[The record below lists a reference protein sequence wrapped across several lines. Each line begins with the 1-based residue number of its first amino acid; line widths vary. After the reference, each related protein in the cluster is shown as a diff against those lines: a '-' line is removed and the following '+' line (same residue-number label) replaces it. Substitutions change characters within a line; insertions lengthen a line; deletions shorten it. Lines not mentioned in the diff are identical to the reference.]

1 MNKKFSTLVA
11 SLLFASAFSAYAGTT
26 APMFAAPTAIETKA
40 VVEKDKALAW
50 DDSQTNALPAD
61 AATLTAVGASILPEF
76 TDNARLFVIANDGSS
91 AITPAQDKFVAIAAG
106 AVAAGAYNASAADEA
121 YWTMQADGELLNNA
135 SHTFSVKG
143 NANFDVVPVKADD
156 KPGYFFVL
164 RVKKSDAS
172 FGGYV
177 TYDGS
182 AFDVTAGS
190 VAADELVEAAL
201 FVSVES
207 AFAATAT
214 NGEDMNKEL
223 KDGFE
228 LAISSAKE
236 GVKVTGADAF
246 AGKLTAMEYAADVD
260 GNGNPGFKAATSSA
274 ATYFLKNKDGKYI
287 YWDATANQDSDK
299 PGAFKLASAADAL
312 ATTGTNAAYKFAVHV
327 ADNGSK
333 AVQVLVDANKRLY
346 INNTNTEGRLTA
358 FYDAA
363 GTVSASNWAV
373 TSLGSSNKV
382 DLIKFLTGQFV
393 KVNYVANGKEAG
405 TDNEYKVNSVL
416 AIGEDGT
423 AADFV
428 KAASLVTEAPESQW
442 AVTSA
447 NKGATITLTNREDP
461 SVSIVISELRNT
473 AKAGVYEVVTSTPS
487 TNLAA
492 EDLITI
498 TAVDKTEKTDG
509 FMTVTENVL
518 RNTTF
523 YLAQSRQNADKDIP
537 AYWAENHNKS
547 HQIGATVDKEAAT
560 KWNLAFKK
568 KTSAKEAFQT
578 QIDSVLIVSTLNK
591 WDATAKSIVETKD
604 TLVIL
609 PYTFQNREN
618 NEFVKYNGLAQL
630 LYYICDKDNNDATD
644 NGAAQKFALKKKPG
658 DTYNYVT
665 LDKDVPNTY
674 NGTNGSI
681 VLTGGKSAFTFAGKK
696 LYLGNSLV
704 NGSWEEMAIY
714 AKDNNSLMLV
724 QPSDDPEYHLV
735 NDDVKAWGDTIRLY
749 REDNANQALYEKRD
763 NKSVVENDTL
773 SFLNIDNVYDP
784 QFKLNPAMFVDTAYV
799 NRKDN
804 SCWQYLLAVGVDK
817 KNSVECPYNP
827 EHNTQAWR
835 DEHGGPCADAKENPS
850 VVRGRFLVNLIDTAN
865 IYGATHLHKNPYVN
879 NNEAGESRAK
889 LSFVEGM
896 HIKDTLFLFTNNDT
910 VKIELDKPNFNV
922 AKFAFRYDDADKG
935 TFKIQ
940 TLWKE
945 YNPTKDADK
954 LTTTQEGYLKWI
966 NGTVVVESGYNKGD
980 LFKIEENY
988 AGDPVANENAPE
1000 VSSISVVATNG
1011 AVIINGAAGKKVTI
1025 SNVLGQTIANAVLSS
1040 DKAEISTPSGVVIV
1054 AVEGE
1059 AAVKAIVK

>member
-11 SLLFASAFSAYAGTT
+11 SLLFASAFSAYAGT
-26 APMFAAPTAIETKA
+26 AASMFAVPTAIETKA

-50 DDSQTNALPAD
+50 DESNTNVLPAD

-76 TDNARLFVIANDGSS
+76 TDNARLFVLANTGSS
-91 AITPAQDKFVAIAAG
+91 AAITPAADKFVAIASG
-106 AVAAGAYNASAADEA
+106 VVAAGAYNASAADEA

-143 NANFDVVPVKADD
+143 NANFDVVPVKADN

-177 TYDGS
+177 KYDGS
-182 AFDVTAGS
+182 AFDVTTGS
-190 VAADELVEAAL
+190 DAEAELVDAAL

-207 AFAATAT
+207 AFATTAT
-214 NGEDMNKEL
+214 TGDVLNKEL
-223 KDGFE
+223 KGGFE
-228 LAISSAKE
+228 LTVSSAKE
-236 GVKVTGADAF
+236 GAKVTGADAF
-246 AGKLTAMEYAADVD
+246 AGKLTAMEYDATLNNNA
-260 GNGNPGFKAATSSA
+260 GGFKDATFGASV
-274 ATYFLKNKDGKYI
+274 YFLKNKDGKYI
-287 YWDATANQDSDK
+287 YWDADANKDSDK
-299 PGAFKLASAADAL
+299 PGAFKLASEEDAL
-312 ATTGTNAAYKFAVHV
+312 AANANAAYKFAVHA
-327 ADNGSK
+327 ADNGAK
-333 AVQVLVDANKRLY
+333 AVQVLVNTDKRLY
-346 INNTNTEGRLTA
+346 INNTNNEGRLTA
-358 FYDAA
+358 FDKA
-363 GTVSASNWAV
+363 GTVSSASNWAV

-405 TDNEYKVNSVL
+405 TNNEYKVNSVL
-416 AIGEDGT
+416 AIDEDGT

-442 AVTSA
+442 AVTSSD
-447 NKGATITLTNREDP
+447 KGATITLTNREDP
-461 SVSIVISELRNT
+461 SVTLVISELRNT
-473 AKAGVYEVVTSTPS
+473 AKAGVYEVVSSSPS
-487 TNLAA
+487 THLAA

-498 TAVDKTEKTDG
+498 TAVAKTEKTDG
-509 FMTVTENVL
+509 FMTITENVL

-537 AYWAENHNKS
+537 AYWAENHNMS
-547 HQIGATVDKEAAT
+547 HQIGATVDQVAAT

-568 KTSAKEAFQT
+568 KTGAKEDFQT

-618 NEFVKYNGLAQL
+618 NEFVKNNGLTQL
-630 LYYICDKDNNDATD
+630 QYYICDKDTNDATD

-665 LDKDVPNTY
+665 LNTTTNTY
-674 NGTNGSI
+674 EKDGSI
-681 VLTGGKSAFTFAGKK
+681 ILNSGKSAFTFAGKK
-696 LYLGNSLV
+696 LFLGNSLE
-704 NGSWEEMAIY
+704 NGSWEEMDAY

-749 REDNANQALYEKRD
+749 REDNANQALYEKHD
-763 NKSVVENDTL
+763 DKSVVENDTL

-799 NRKDN
+799 DRKDN
-804 SCWQYLLAVGVDK
+804 TCWQYLLAVNVDNTVK
-817 KNSVECPYNP
+817 TYCPDNVL
-827 EHNTQAWR
+827 HNDPTWIE
-835 DEHGGPCADAKENPS
+835 EHGVCPHAEKTPI
-850 VVRGRFLVNLIDTAN
+850 VKGRFLVNLIDTAN

-889 LSFVEGM
+889 LSFVQGM
-896 HIKDTLFLFTNNDT
+896 HIKDTLFLFTNSDT
-910 VKIELDKPNFNV
+910 VKVDLSKPNFNV
-922 AKFAFRYDDADKG
+922 AKFAFRYEDASKG

-954 LTTTQEGYLKWI
+954 LATTQEGYLKWI
-966 NGTVVVESGYNKGD
+966 NGTVVVENGYNKGD

-988 AGDPVANENAPE
+988 AGIPTANENAPE
-1000 VSSISVVATNG
+1000 ISAISVVATEG
-1011 AVIINGAAGKKVTI
+1011 KVIIAGAQGKKVTI

-1040 DKAEISTPSGVVIV
+1040 DKVEISTPAGVVIV